1 MKEFSLKVQ
10 SRETS
15 GRRAS
20 RHARRD
26 GQIPAVIYGKE
37 TPQGLMIDSKTFANL
52 YKQVAGI
59 TAIIKLEADKGAEKL
74 ALLQEVQRDRLTD
87 AFKHIDFLEIRATE
101 PMRAR
106 LNVKT
111 TGESIGVKMENAIL
125 EVVYPQIEVRC
136 LPKDLPDFIEVDV
149 SGLHA
154 EDAIFMRDI
163 KRLTVLPLTRSPT
176 RWSSLVMFPRS
187 RKKLLL
193 WLRLLP
199 KARPLRLAPMANRFA
214 PAAGAAAP
222 AADAKAAAAPAKDE
236 KKK

>member
-26 GQIPAVIYGKE
+26 GQFPAIIYGKE
-37 TPQGLMIDSKTFANL
+37 APNGLMIDSKTFANL

-163 KRLTVLPLTRSPT
+163 KPINGVTFDEKPDQVVITCNVPE
-176 RWSSLVMFPRS
+176 VEEE
-187 RKKLLL
+187 
-193 WLRLLP
+193 
-199 KARPLRLAPMANRFA
+199 AAPVAATAAEGAAPAVGPDGKPVA